1 MKEFRT
7 RIEET
12 GRTAPDGRELCQMT
26 LGFKLK
32 SLTAEGA
39 GTGYLSAFGNE
50 DSYGDVVDPGAYT
63 KTIADRSADNPLPML
78 WQHYSDEP
86 IGVYTR
92 LAEDDYGLYTEFKLA
107 MGTQRGREAFELAQM
122 KAVKGQSIGFTTIKD
137 VIDGGVR
144 RLKELKL
151 WEGSLVTFP
160 ANELATVTGLKGA
173 GDLAARLD
181 KLAADVA
188 TLKAAIGQ
196 GRMPAE
202 GDHSDEAA
210 AVSALLAEIRRALP
224 GEPRTTGEPDVSTR
238 ADRKAVAEMRREV
251 SEYLAAQ
258 AA

>member
-7 RIEET
+7 NVEQT
-12 GRTAPDGRELCQMT
+12 GRKAPDGRALERIT

-32 SLTAEGA
+32 SLTEKGQ
-39 GTGYLSAFGNE
+39 GTGYLSVFGNE
-50 DSYGDVVDPGAYT
+50 DSYGDVVDPGAYA
-63 KTIADRSADNPLPML
+63 KTIAERSADNPLPLL

-86 IGVYTR
+86 IGIYTR
-92 LAEDDYGLYTEFKLA
+92 LEEDDHGLYTEF
-107 MGTQRGREAFELAQM
+107 QLAQRAQRAQDAYELLQL

-137 VIDGGVR
+137 VIDGGIR

-151 WEGSLVTFP
+151 WEGSIVTFP
-160 ANELATVTGLKGA
+160 ANELATVTGIKSH
-173 GDLAARLD
+173 DVAAQIE

-188 TLKAAIGQ
+188 ALKAAIGQ

-224 GEPRTTGEPDVSTR
+224 GEPRTPGEPDVSTR
-238 ADRKAVAEMRREV
+238 ADRKAVADMRREV
-251 SEYLAAQ
+251 SEYLAAT